1 MVYRLYKC
9 IYARRQHLRASYKE
23 PPSPHSSNPLMSTA
37 QNSGPYMSQIAYTNY
52 HPSVY
57 ARMGSHYSTSTMGFD
72 GGKSDLT
79 LPQAYGSTRSLNT
92 PGHKAS
98 ESSSSG
104 FNQQMRT
111 ESFGSVMDQSGLVP
125 KREGS
130 ASGSSGESW
139 PPSPNTAAFSD
150 GISRSTTPS
159 NGVTSPALAYT
170 AGTLQRPGVRGDS
183 SMSTDRLRAQGSRS
197 SLLYP
202 NNQHAHSGRD
212 RMSLAHAYTSSSVS
226 VASQRSSG
234 HSQGGYL
241 APAQPRQPRLPGPPH
256 ARHSRVEIVP
266 PMPLAPPPGTVVAT
280 DKATLAFSSLSGIG
294 SGKALFGSN
303 MHLAAASGAEEPRQR
318 DSGLRQ
324 HRRQATAQ
332 TAKTNSS
339 NGSGDDGSSMNATPW
354 FSTPPGTTSE
364 DHVSARRDGS
374 SNGSRGTLYT
384 PSEELEGPP
393 IESSTAAQ
401 DVMMRI
407 ASPARNSSLAG
418 TESQSPL
425 DKLKVDLQ
433 QVASRT
439 SQTQ

>member
-1 MVYRLYKC
+1 
-9 IYARRQHLRASYKE
+9 
-23 PPSPHSSNPLMSTA
+23 MSAA
-37 QNSGPYMSQIAYTNY
+37 QNASPYMSQAAYTNY

-57 ARMGSHYSTSTMGFD
+57 ARMGSHYSSSTV

-79 LPQAYGSTRSLNT
+79 LPHAYSSTRSLNT
-92 PGHKAS
+92 PGHRTS
-98 ESSSSG
+98 ESLSSG
-104 FNQQMRT
+104 FNQQLRT

-139 PPSPNTAAFSD
+139 PPSPNTAAFTD
-150 GISRSTTPS
+150 ATSRSSTPPGGIAAPAVAYS
-159 NGVTSPALAYT
+159 SGGVL
-170 AGTLQRPGVRGDS
+170 RPGVRGDS

-202 NNQHAHSGRD
+202 NNQQAGNRRSGV
-212 RMSLAHAYTSSSVS
+212 HAYSASSVS
-226 VASQRSSG
+226 IASQRSSG

-241 APAQPRQPRLPGPPH
+241 APMPARQPRLSGPPH

-294 SGKALFGSN
+294 SGTALFASN
-303 MHLAAASGAEEPRQR
+303 MHLASTAAGEEPRQR
-318 DSGLRQ
+318 GSGVRQ
-324 HRRQATAQ
+324 HRRQPTAQ
-332 TAKTNSS
+332 TTKTSSS
-339 NGSGDDGSSMNATPW
+339 NGSGDDISSMNAAPW
-354 FSTPPGTTSE
+354 FSTPPGTSSE
-364 DHVSARRDGS
+364 DHALTKRGGS
-374 SNGSRGTLYT
+374 SNGSRGTLST
-384 PSEELEGPP
+384 PSEE
-393 IESSTAAQ
+393 IEDPSAEAATAAQ
-401 DVMMRI
+401 GQMMRI

-418 TESQSPL
+418 AEQQSPL

-439 SQTQ
+439 SQTKT